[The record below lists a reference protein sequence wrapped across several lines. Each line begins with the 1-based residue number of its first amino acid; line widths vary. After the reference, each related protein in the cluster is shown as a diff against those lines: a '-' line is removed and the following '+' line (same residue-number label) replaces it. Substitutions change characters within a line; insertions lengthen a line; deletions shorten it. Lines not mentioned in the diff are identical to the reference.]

1 MEALRMLGRLITAE
15 LELRDRTI
23 RNTLLRIS
31 EVALTSSSYLSLVL
45 LLHLLVAPRLPHS
58 LPSSS
63 PPFH

>member
-45 LLHLLVAPRLPHS
+45 LLHLLVAPLP
-58 LPSSS
+58 LWVPS
-63 PPFH
+63 P

>member
-31 EVALTSSSYLSLVL
+31 EVAASSYLSLVL